1 MTRFD
6 FRAASSYAAAL
17 AVAVW
22 SSTMLLAAT
31 AVPAVSAISGSVA

>member
-17 AVAVW
+17 AVTVW
-22 SSTMLLAAT
+22 STTMLFAAT
-31 AVPAVSAISGSVA
+31 AVPAVSALSGSVA